1 LRFFN
6 AGEPPASKIFTHL
19 LQPVWVTKMLSGG
32 LSNKVSNGSITAR
45 LPISQGISWPVV
57 SAPLFALFWSYARI
71 AGLKGR
77 QMPSNERIKKAVF
90 EAVDDLNQQLPAGV
104 EVEKSLD
111 APLYG
116 STGKLE
122 SLDFVTLIMEVEEK
136 INAEFGTD
144 ITIADENLLSKEKS
158 PFSTLGT
165 LIEYLED
172 LLKEADA

>member
-1 LRFFN
+1 MAN
-6 AGEPPASKIFTHL
+6 
-19 LQPVWVTKMLSGG
+19 
-32 LSNKVSNGSITAR
+32 
-45 LPISQGISWPVV
+45 
-57 SAPLFALFWSYARI
+57 
-71 AGLKGR
+71 
-77 QMPSNERIKKAVF
+77 NERITKAVYA
-90 EAVDDLNQQLPAGV
+90 AVDELNQQLPKGTQ
-104 EVEKSLD
+104 VEKAPD

-165 LIEYLED
+165 LIDYLNE
-172 LLKEADA
+172 LLTNEGAL

>member
-1 LRFFN
+1 MPSD
-6 AGEPPASKIFTHL
+6 E
-19 LQPVWVTKMLSGG
+19 
-32 LSNKVSNGSITAR
+32 
-45 LPISQGISWPVV
+45 
-57 SAPLFALFWSYARI
+57 RI
-71 AGLKGR
+71 A
-77 QMPSNERIKKAVF
+77 KAVYA
-90 EAVDDLNQQLPAGV
+90 AVDELNEQLPKGV
-104 EVEKSLD
+104 QVDKALD

-165 LIEYLED
+165 LIDYLNEV
-172 LLKEADA
+172 LATEGAQ

>member
-1 LRFFN
+1 
-6 AGEPPASKIFTHL
+6 
-19 LQPVWVTKMLSGG
+19 
-32 LSNKVSNGSITAR
+32 
-45 LPISQGISWPVV
+45 
-57 SAPLFALFWSYARI
+57 
-71 AGLKGR
+71 
-77 QMPSNERIKKAVF
+77 MPTEERISKAVF
-90 EAVDDLNQQLPAGV
+90 AAVDELNQQLPAGIHV
-104 EVEKSLD
+104 KKSLD

-116 STGKLE
+116 ASGKLE

-172 LLKEADA
+172 LLKEANA